1 MLSKTSK
8 SHSINAFNKYNTWSP
23 PVGIHPLRQFSC
35 FKFLNIYQCL
45 ILMLKADL
53 KNSSEATKLTSNEL
67 MLSQDQGSHHTQFMK
82 L

>member
-1 MLSKTSK
+1 
-8 SHSINAFNKYNTWSP
+8 
-23 PVGIHPLRQFSC
+23 
-35 FKFLNIYQCL
+35 
-45 ILMLKADL
+45 MLKADL